1 MAGYH
6 NFSMSN
12 NAVDAYHRGLL
23 PASKAAREF
32 GFKSTAALRSCVRS
46 GEWHHTS
53 KKFNATDFFDVMEAI
68 EDAEWRDLA
77 SWKPHLTRRGWSII
91 RGYIREKL
99 REQMIPCV
107 FYQSHHKS
115 RYARL
120 AELSQKY
127 PTPYHRRNGIDA
139 VENSL
144 AGKQLTDAAYVEA
157 KRVVDERREERTRR
171 A

>member
-68 EDAEWRDLA
+68 EDAEWRDIA

-120 AELSQKY
+120 MGFPDSFVIPVSDTQAYKQFGNSVVVPVVERIAKAVVETLGARR
-127 PTPYHRRNGIDA
+127 TP
-139 VENSL
+139 
-144 AGKQLTDAAYVEA
+144 
-157 KRVVDERREERTRR
+157 
-171 A
+171 